1 MPVTLAPTDAELRE
15 VLGGDDVLELS
26 RRPYRYAT
34 SAPLE
39 QLDVRLRDGTR
50 LELILKELARERLM
64 GDARATK
71 PEFVY
76 EPERELAT
84 YRELIGPAGVGPRF
98 YGAGAAGWLVL
109 EKVPG
114 VELWQVGEL
123 EVWEAVAAWLAAFHQ
138 RFAERVDELRAANPH
153 LLEHSESWFLTWRER
168 ARAALAEAGDERAR
182 ALLRALGGY
191 DDLAAELAALPPRFV
206 HGEFY
211 PSNVIVERA
220 PLRVCPVDW
229 EMAAIGPAAMDLA
242 ALTAGWDYAES
253 ARLLRAY
260 ARAAGDAAAP
270 ALERDVDRCRL
281 HFALQWL
288 GWSAEWRAPR
298 EHAHDWLGEALELAH
313 SLELA

>member
-1 MPVTLAPTDAELRE
+1 LVQRPQRLLPRQRSAGDRAGHRLRAAAPHRRGPVRVHERRRRGGGDRGAGGRLRAPPARGARDRRAAPRLRPRARSAPGAPVPVTLAPTDAELRE

-114 VELWQVGEL
+114 VEL
-123 EVWEAVAAWLAAFHQ
+123 
-138 RFAERVDELRAANPH
+138 
-153 LLEHSESWFLTWRER
+153 
-168 ARAALAEAGDERAR
+168 
-182 ALLRALGGY
+182 
-191 DDLAAELAALPPRFV
+191 
-206 HGEFY
+206 
-211 PSNVIVERA
+211 
-220 PLRVCPVDW
+220 
-229 EMAAIGPAAMDLA
+229 
-242 ALTAGWDYAES
+242 
-253 ARLLRAY
+253 
-260 ARAAGDAAAP
+260 
-270 ALERDVDRCRL
+270 
-281 HFALQWL
+281 
-288 GWSAEWRAPR
+288 
-298 EHAHDWLGEALELAH
+298 
-313 SLELA
+313 